1 MLGLKRLFRK
11 FPITVLFLFLPVR
24 SFAQLTLKGTVT
36 DSITKAPVEYLLAA
50 IYHYKSDKIIAYAY
64 TGAQGEYALTLPYT
78 AGIFTFKTR
87 SLEYQDYARDIVLGD
102 AGSKEI
108 NISFEVVPKIN
119 ALREVV
125 VKAKLSPVIVKKD
138 TIIYDVAHYTQVGD
152 QTLED
157 VLRKMPGF
165 EVQENGELKIN
176 GKTIAKV
183 LINGEEF
190 LKGGA
195 ALSTRSISPDMV
207 QSLEVRL
214 DEKDTKIKES
224 LLNSDKMVV
233 LDIKL
238 KDDFNKSLFGKAK
251 LTSGYQKEV
260 NMGGYEN
267 LFSLGKKQKYHVL
280 GEYDAFGQQT
290 ISLMQISNIGREA
303 FQSIFNLPANFNS
316 LAENPEFNK
325 EVYGFKDFT
334 QSKLGIAGVTAKYN
348 LGKKLEMFVGS
359 YNSFGKE
366 GVGSQ
371 TTQRF
376 FELPEFRFAE
386 QKTNTNYLSKNKI
399 DFEYDHEK
407 IKANYNFNLVLTN
420 KNLSAFNQ
428 SMADGLNFLLDKR
441 DQSDELYNNFL
452 FEYLVNKKIAFQA
465 KSFFGVS
472 NKSIATNLNHNQP
485 MYIRYLVNDSGQ
497 LVSNFLQTIN
507 DNKKELAADAKVQVR
522 GTMSSWQLGLQFYTE
537 ERNVGKA
544 AFNNI
549 APEKTVIN
557 NSLFS
562 GTTPTLNY
570 TKWMPYAEHRI
581 SFGKASLHNK
591 IGLASLRFPVLD
603 FTHQNEN
610 LIEYDGGLKIDFN
623 TEDNLGFS
631 YSQKVSAYPLLNIV
645 RGYDLIDF
653 QTFSTPQPTTPT
665 PQVETTLQINFDK
678 VISPINTA
686 TELFALYTQSKT
698 YNSFAFN
705 TQPFI
710 GLNANQFSG
719 NYLVAGMKIATIF
732 NRFPFNLKVEPTYL
746 ANENDN
752 LTDQNIRYKTTVER
766 KMLQVRLLSGFEKKS
781 YNLELKTKYS
791 DFKFNSDITSATNQY
806 MFLAG
811 VVYKQTLFDKKLLL
825 QTSLQRVDIWG
836 GGTAV
841 NLNLSARA
849 QYNVKSIVAFVEGD
863 NLLDNQYFIRQNI
876 LPTYFSESQQFLFA
890 RFFRVGVEYSFK

>member
-1 MLGLKRLFRK
+1 MALKKSYLILLIAQWPIFCLG
-11 FPITVLFLFLPVR
+11 
-24 SFAQLTLKGTVT
+24 QLTIKGTAT
-36 DSITKAPVEYLLAA
+36 DSVTKMPVEYLLTA
-50 IYHYKSDKIIAYAY
+50 IYHYKSDKIITYAY
-64 TGAQGEYALTLPYT
+64 TDPQGNYTLVLPYA

-87 SLEYQDYARDIVLGD
+87 SLEYADYVRDIVLGD
-102 AGSKEI
+102 AGPKEI

-119 ALREVV
+119 ALKEVV
-125 VKAKLSPVIVKKD
+125 VKAKPTPVIVKKD

-176 GKTIAKV
+176 GKPIAKV

-238 KDDFNKSLFGKAK
+238 KDDFDKSLFGKVRI
-251 LTSGYQKEV
+251 TSGYQKAL
-260 NMGGYEN
+260 NMGGYAN
-267 LFSLGKKQKYHVL
+267 LFSLGKKQKYHIL
-280 GEYDAFGQQT
+280 GEFDAFGQQT

-348 LGKKLEMFVGS
+348 LGKHLEMFVGS
-359 YNSFGKE
+359 YNSYAKE
-366 GVGSQ
+366 GVGGR

-376 FELPEFRFAE
+376 FESPEFRFTD

-399 DFEYDHEK
+399 DFEYDNEK

-428 SMADGLNFLLDKR
+428 SLADGLNFLLDR
-441 DQSDELYNNFL
+441 GNQSDELYNNFL

-472 NKSIATNLNHNQP
+472 NKSLSSNLNHNQP
-485 MYIRYLVNDSGQ
+485 WYIRYMTDDNGQVVN
-497 LVSNFLQTIN
+497 NFYQTI
-507 DNKKELAADAKVQVR
+507 DDKKNELAADAKLQMQGKLGSLQV
-522 GTMSSWQLGLQFYTE
+522 GLQYYAE
-537 ERNVGKA
+537 QRNINKA
-544 AFNNI
+544 AFNNV
-549 APEKTVIN
+549 APEKIVIT

-562 GTTPTLNY
+562 GSTPTLNY

-581 SFGKASLHNK
+581 SFGKVGFHNK
-591 IGLASLRFPVLD
+591 LGLANLSFPGLNFSYQD
-603 FTHQNEN
+603 QR
-610 LIEYDGGLKIDFN
+610 LLEYDGGLKIDFN
-623 TEDNLGFS
+623 TEDNFSFS
-631 YSQKVSAYPLLNIV
+631 YSQKVSAYPLLNIAG
-645 RGYDLIDF
+645 GYDLIDF
-653 QTFSTPQPTTPT
+653 QTFSTPQLTAPK
-665 PQVETTLQINFDK
+665 PQVETTLQMNFDK
-678 VISPINTA
+678 IISPINTA

-698 YNSFAFN
+698 YNSYAFN
-705 TQPFI
+705 TEPFI
-710 GLNANQFSG
+710 GINANQLSG
-719 NYLVAGMKIATIF
+719 NYLVAGIKIATVF
-732 NRFPFNLKVEPTYL
+732 NRFPFNLKIEPSYL

-752 LTDQNIRYKTTVER
+752 LTDQSTLYKTTVQR
-766 KMLQVRLLSGFEKKS
+766 RMLQIRLLSSFEKKS

-806 MFLAG
+806 MFLTG
-811 VVYKQTLFDKKLLL
+811 IVYKQTLFDKKLLL

-849 QYNVKSIVAFVEGD
+849 QYNVKSIVAFIEGD

-890 RFFRVGVEYSFK
+890 RFFRAGVEYSFK

>member
-1 MLGLKRLFRK
+1 MRFASSYFKNGF
-11 FPITVLFLFLPVR
+11 FVLLCLLIFNT
-24 SFAQLTLKGTVT
+24 SYSQLTLKGTVT
-36 DSITKAPVEYLLAA
+36 DSITKAPVEYLLTA
-50 IYHYKSDKIIAYAY
+50 IYHYKSDKIISYAY
-64 TGAQGEYALTLPYT
+64 TNAQGEYALILPYA
-78 AGIFTFKTR
+78 AGIFTLKTR
-87 SLEYQDYARDIVLGD
+87 SLEYEDYTRDIVLGD
-102 AGSKEI
+102 AGQKEI
-108 NISFEVVPKIN
+108 NLSFFVVPKTN
-119 ALREVV
+119 TLNEVV
-125 VKAKLSPVIVKKD
+125 IKAKLSPIIVKKD
-138 TIIYDVAHYTQVGD
+138 TILYDVAHYTQVGD

-165 EVQENGELKIN
+165 EVLENGELKIN
-176 GKTIAKV
+176 GKPIAKV

-214 DEKDTKIKES
+214 DEKDSKIKES
-224 LLNSDKMVV
+224 LLSADKMVV

-238 KDDFNKSLFGKAK
+238 KDDFDKSLFGKAR
-251 LTSGYQKEV
+251 LTSGYQKQV
-260 NMGGYEN
+260 NLGGYAN

-359 YNSFGKE
+359 YNSYGKE

-376 FELPEFRFAE
+376 FDAPEFRFAD

-399 DFEYDHEK
+399 DFEYDNEK
-407 IKANYNFNLVLTN
+407 IKANYNFNLVLTD

-428 SMADGLNFLLDKR
+428 SAANGLNFLLDKGN
-441 DQSDELYNNFL
+441 QAKEFYNNFL
-452 FEYLVNKKIAFQA
+452 FEYALNKKIAFQA
-465 KSFFGVS
+465 KAFFGLS
-472 NKSIATNLNHNQP
+472 DKSLQTNLAHNQP
-485 MYIRYLVNDSGQ
+485 MYITYLVDDKGL
-497 LVSNFLQTIN
+497 LVNNFLQIIR
-507 DNKKELAADAKVQVR
+507 DNKKELAADAKFQVL
-522 GTMSSWQLGLQFYTE
+522 GNTGSWQVGLQLYTE
-537 ERNVGKA
+537 GRNISKA
-544 AFNNI
+544 AFDNI
-549 APEKTVIN
+549 APEKAAIN
-557 NSLFS
+557 NSLFT
-562 GTTPTLNY
+562 GTTPALNY
-570 TKWMPYAEHRI
+570 SKWMPYAEHRI

-591 IGLASLRFPVLD
+591 IGIASLRFPVLD
-603 FTHQNEN
+603 FTYQSER
-610 LIEYDGGLKIDFN
+610 LIEYEGGLKIDFS

-631 YSQKVSAYPLLNIV
+631 YSQKISAYPLYNIT

-653 QTFSTPQPTTPT
+653 QTFSTPQPTTPK
-665 PQVETTLQINFDK
+665 PQVETTLQMNFDK

-686 TELFALYTQSKT
+686 TELFALYAQSKT

-710 GLNANQFSG
+710 GLNANQLSG
-719 NYLVAGMKIATIF
+719 SYLVAGMKIATIF
-732 NRFPFNLKVEPTYL
+732 NSFPFNLKIEPTYF

-766 KMLQVRLLSGFEKKS
+766 KMLQVRLISSFEKKS

-791 DFKFNSDITSATNQY
+791 NFRFTSDVTSSSNQY

-811 VVYKQTLFDKKLLL
+811 IVYKQTLFEKKLLV

-836 GGTAV
+836 GGNAI
-841 NLNLSARA
+841 NLNLNARV
-849 QYNVKSIVAFVEGD
+849 QFNVKSIVAFVEGD

-890 RFFRVGVEYSFK
+890 RFFRAGVEYSFK